1 MRGTVGIRW
10 YARLR
15 PGIPGR
21 RRGRLIA
28 LVTGAA
34 LASLALLA
42 ASAGAAPL
50 TGSSFDAANGTLTDT
65 VDHDWNPP
73 GQPAGNVGPLQP
85 ISCPSLG
92 AGTNCGVDR
101 TNSSLDDSFTQG
113 PKEDDEAPVVGTG
126 SIPPNKDDLSRFYVN
141 QEKAGG
147 QDFLYLAWERTATLG
162 SAHMDFEFNQSST
175 ASANGVTKLRTA
187 GDILI
192 TFDFGGSGQPVLS
205 LSRWVTSGAASQCE
219 ASNAVPCWGHLQ
231 NLTASALA
239 NGAVNSTN
247 VLDFNPPG
255 APRTLAGSVANN
267 GSVSS
272 TFGEAA
278 INLTAAG
285 VFPANRCAHFGAAML
300 KSRSSGQ
307 SFTSSLKDFIAPIP
321 VNITNC
327 GQVIIRKVTD
337 PPSDPTTIQFGYTK
351 SFGTD
356 PATPNTFQL
365 GHGQSKTFDNVL
377 FGSGY
382 TVTEDTLPAGW
393 DFASLD
399 CSASTGV
406 TPSISGTTVTFDI
419 NDSADILDCTYTNR
433 ARATLIVEKITDDG
447 FGAFNFTS
455 FTLDPS
461 AFTLTTTA
469 AGDAGKDSRTFGP
482 LVPGTY
488 DVAETVPAGWNL
500 VSSTCSDGS
509 LPGSIM
515 LSAGETVTC
524 TFHDAREKGAIL
536 ITKTRKH
543 AADGP
548 GDHPQ
553 SGVQF
558 TITGGE
564 LPAGGTTV
572 TTDANGQAC
581 LGGLV
586 LSGFVGDYTVHEN
599 TPSGYHGE
607 ADKTVTV
614 DNEAACS
621 DSPYGGESVSFHNTP
636 LTNITMSV
644 NSQVDGGTASTI
656 DCGGGATGSTD
667 ANGDGSVSRNDL
679 EPGTYTCTV
688 VVDP

>member
-1 MRGTVGIRW
+1 MV
-10 YARLR
+10 
-15 PGIPGR
+15 
-21 RRGRLIA
+21 
-28 LVTGAA
+28 GAA
-34 LASLALLA
+34 LASLVIFA

-113 PKEDDEAPVVGTG
+113 PKEDDEAPVVADG

-147 QDFLYLAWERTATLG
+147 DDFLYLAWERTATLG
-162 SAHMDFEFNQSST
+162 SAHMDFEFNQSS
-175 ASANGVTKLRTA
+175 ANSANGVTKLRTA
-187 GDILI
+187 NDILI

-219 ASNAVPCWGHLQ
+219 ASNSTPCWSHLQ
-231 NLTASALA
+231 NLTASAVA
-239 NGAVNSTN
+239 NGAVNNTN
-247 VLDFNPPG
+247 VTDFNPPN
-255 APRTLAGSVANN
+255 APRTLAGSVASN

-278 INLTAAG
+278 INLTDAG
-285 VFPANRCAHFGAAML
+285 VFPPNRCFHLGAAML

-337 PPSDPTTIQFGYTK
+337 PPSDPTTTTFGYTK
-351 SFGTD
+351 AFNTD
-356 PATPNTFQL
+356 PVTPNTFQL
-365 GHGQSKTFDNVL
+365 GHGQSKTFDGVL
-377 FGSGY
+377 PGTGY
-382 TVTEDTLPAGW
+382 TVTEDSLPTGW
-393 DFASLD
+393 DFASVNCD
-399 CSASTGV
+399 ASTGV
-406 TPSISGTTVTFDI
+406 TPSISGPTVTFAID
-419 NDSADILDCTYTNR
+419 DSADILDCTYTNR
-433 ARATLIVEKITDDG
+433 ARAKLIVEKITDDG
-447 FGAFNFTS
+447 FGSFDFTS
-455 FTLDPS
+455 LTLDPS

-469 AGDAGKDSRTFGP
+469 AGDAGKDSETFDE
-482 LVPGTY
+482 LLPGIY
-488 DVAETVPAGWNL
+488 DVGETVPAGWNL
-500 VSSTCSDGS
+500 VSSSCSDGS

-548 GDHPQ
+548 GDHPHPN
-553 SGVQF
+553 VTF
-558 TITGGE
+558 TVEGGE

-572 TTDANGQAC
+572 ETGSDGTAC
-581 LGGLV
+581 LDGLV
-586 LSGFVGDYTVHEN
+586 VSSLVADYTVTE
-599 TPSGYHGE
+599 TVPAGYVPDGDV
-607 ADKTVTV
+607 AKTVTV
-614 DNEAACS
+614 SNEATCE
-621 DSPYGGESVSFHNTP
+621 PVTGTPEPVSFSNTP
-636 LTNITMSV
+636 LTDLSV
-644 NSQVDGGTASTI
+644 SVDSQVDGGTASTI
-656 DCGGGATGSTD
+656 DCVDSADPPNPVASGSTG
-667 ANGDGSVSRNDL
+667 ANGDGSASANDL
-679 EPGTYTCTV
+679 RPNTYVCTV
-688 VVDP
+688 VIDP